1 MSTLTER
8 ITNGAI
14 EIPEQDIWPMSRF
27 RLHLRQADHLTAGA
41 GTRGVTGIFTLD
53 AVTPS
58 ATTAFAK
65 EVAHERFLLV

>member
-8 ITNGAI
+8 ITNGVVKILA
-14 EIPEQDIWPMSRF
+14 QDIWTMSRF
-27 RLHLRQADHLTAGA
+27 QLHLNQADHLTAGA